1 MERGQAAGP
10 RLVVI
15 LLVRHGRAGR
25 RGSGADDSLRPLD
38 EKGRRQAAALAAALG
53 RRPLERIISSP
64 FVRCVETIEP
74 LARATSL
81 TIELRDELA
90 EGASAVAA
98 RRLIEQLDGQ
108 EAALC
113 THGDVIAELIG
124 PDRQAKKGS
133 VWILDPDHD
142 LKPVEYVPPA

>member
-1 MERGQAAGP
+1 M
-10 RLVVI
+10 I

-25 RGSGADDSLRPLD
+25 RGSAGPDDSLRPLD
-38 EKGRRQAAALAAALG
+38 ERGRRQAAALAAALSD
-53 RRPLERIISSP
+53 RPLKRIVSSP

-74 LARATSL
+74 LAQAAGL

-90 EGASAVAA
+90 EGAHAVDA
-98 RRLIEQLDGQ
+98 RRLIEELDGQ

-124 PDRQAKKGS
+124 HHRQAKKGS
-133 VWILDPDHD
+133 VWLLDPDQG
-142 LKPVEYVPPA
+142 PVDYLPPAA